1 VAAGNGGADAKGA
14 AVESS
19 LRRDTGPDSSP
30 AGRRRPAGLASG
42 PAYFGPLT
50 VCCLAGRAGSP
61 SRLAAEVAVL
71 AVVVAVVSFEA
82 AAPAGLLAVGSS
94 VLSLDGFAEHSFGQL
109 GWEPRVDLPVAA
121 ALLLVWAMAWAA
133 REGVPAGGRSQYG
146 PQYSPQYGPQYR
158 LQYPE
163 PYGLG
168 HRIFEE
174 GEE

>member
-1 VAAGNGGADAKGA
+1 VAADNGGADAEGA

-19 LRRDTGPDSSP
+19 LRRDTGPGLSP
-30 AGRRRPAGLASG
+30 AGRRPAGLASA

-94 VLSLDGFAEHSFGQL
+94 VLSLDGFAEHDFGQL

-121 ALLLVWAMAWAA
+121 MLLLVWALAWAA
-133 REGVPAGGRSQYG
+133 REGVPAGGRSQYRS
-146 PQYSPQYGPQYR
+146 QYGPQYGPQY
-158 LQYPE
+158 PE
-163 PYGLG
+163 PHGPG

>member
-1 VAAGNGGADAKGA
+1 VAADNGGADAEGA
-14 AVESS
+14 VVQSS
-19 LRRDTGPDSSP
+19 LRQDTGSDPSP
-30 AGRRRPAGLASG
+30 AGRRPAGLASA

-71 AVVVAVVSFEA
+71 AVVVAVVAFEA

-94 VLSLDGFAEHSFGQL
+94 VLSLDGFAEHDFGQL

-121 ALLLVWAMAWAA
+121 VLLLVWAVAWAA

-146 PQYSPQYGPQYR
+146 PQYGP
-158 LQYPE
+158 QYPE
-163 PYGLG
+163 PHGPG